1 MLSDEQVQKIKNHLL
16 EQIENFPEE
25 QRKTIKH
32 KLLSMNSEEME
43 EFLKENNL
51 NPSAES
57 SEESPKCIF
66 CSIAKKEIKSFII
79 SEDKEYLAILEINP
93 VSKGHTLVIPKEH
106 VSVDKVPEN
115 SIDFAK
121 KVASTIFSKLSPK
134 DIKFQKNEVL
144 GHGNLEI
151 IPVYDDSKLERKRA
165 TENELSELFNLFSPN
180 EKPIEEKKVVV
191 VEEKKEERQVEEKPK
206 EPLPKLKPRIGWI

>member
-1 MLSDEQVQKIKNHLL
+1 MLTDEQVQKIKNHLL

-25 QRKTIKH
+25 QRKVIKH
-32 KLLSMNSEEME
+32 KLLSMNNEEME

-57 SEESPKCIF
+57 NGEASKCIF
-66 CSIAKKEIKSFII
+66 CSITKKEIKSFII
-79 SEDKEYLAILEINP
+79 GENNEYLAILELNP

-106 VSVDKVPEN
+106 VSVDNVPES
-115 SIDFAK
+115 SIEFAK
-121 KVASTIFSKLSPK
+121 KIASNILSKLNPK

-151 IPVYDDSKLERKRA
+151 IPIYDESNLERKRA
-165 TENELSELFNLFSPN
+165 TENELSELFSLLSAKD
-180 EKPIEEKKVVV
+180 KPLEEKKVS
-191 VEEKKEERQVEEKPK
+191 VEEKKETKAEEKPK
-206 EPLPKLKPRIGWI
+206 EVLPKLKPRLRWI

>member
-1 MLSDEQVQKIKNHLL
+1 MLTDEQVQKIKNHLL

-32 KLLSMNSEEME
+32 KLISMNNEEME

-51 NPSAES
+51 SPSAEGKS
-57 SEESPKCIF
+57 ESPKCIF
-66 CSIAKKEIKSFII
+66 CSITKKEIKSFII
-79 SEDKEYLAILEINP
+79 GENKEYLAILELNP
-93 VSKGHTLVIPKEH
+93 VSKGHTLVIPKDH
-106 VSVDKVPEN
+106 VSVDKVPES

-121 KVASTIFSKLSPK
+121 KIASTILSKLNPK

-151 IPVYDDSKLERKRA
+151 IPIYDESKLDRKRA
-165 TENELSELFNLFSPN
+165 TENELSELHNLLSAN
-180 EKPIEEKKVVV
+180 EKPAEEKKPLVSEEK
-191 VEEKKEERQVEEKPK
+191 EEKKIEEKPK
-206 EPLPKLKPRIGWI
+206 EALPKLKPRLKWI